1 MPQSDAPDFATFFAE
16 VTGREPFEWQ
26 ADLADQLIGGSIPD
40 AIDIPTGFGKTSV
53 IHCWAYALAMSSPT
67 TPLPRRLCFVVDRRL
82 VVDFAHEEATRLS
95 RILTDSSGK
104 VAVRTV
110 AERLASLHLHKTE
123 APLAVV
129 RMRGGLT
136 WESRWLRRPDQA
148 AVVVG
153 TIDQFG
159 SRLLFRG
166 YGVGDGMRPID
177 AALVGT
183 DAWLVIDEAHIAE
196 ALVKTAE
203 SVSTYQSLAGIE
215 NRVAHP
221 LQVTRMSATLESA
234 ANGFQPDLERQS
246 RSTRFPESAKAARQR
261 LNAQKPVS
269 LIELEKLAT
278 GSSKRRGALTQQ
290 LGKTLSEQARAIDP
304 AATIVGVIANTVA
317 TARAVHDE
325 LIRAGEDSCLLIGR
339 CREYERA
346 AILRH
351 YEGRLRAG
359 STRSGDEGRLY
370 LVATQTVEV
379 GADFDLDAIVTE
391 CAPLPSLIQRFGRVN
406 RLGSRAPFESVILYA
421 HYFHG
426 DENDPVYGAATQET
440 WKYLRDR
447 SEPGQER
454 IDFGIVPAR
463 ELTTPAPPETRAE
476 AVFVPTLLGTHI
488 ERWAATRPA
497 PLPDQDVAPFLH
509 GFGRSV
515 PEVSV
520 AWRAAPGMPTH
531 ADSQQQQAIWQQWL
545 DLVRPVEWEFV
556 NVPVWEL
563 RALIANQPSPLTTSD
578 LETAT
583 SPQAEGGGTP
593 AVPAAASSVLGVVYR
608 GPGNEPRLVR
618 DPGDIAVGD
627 LIVLDS
633 AVGGH
638 DRWGWTGRRAE
649 PDTSVPD
656 VADIAPSRTA
666 CSIRLDAKGRV
677 LASLANEE
685 RVGEVEKLVETT
697 VAALADRDADDLP
710 SLDFDALEPSLRRLA
725 TEGLL
730 VEPARALL
738 NRALD
743 ERWAARISS
752 FTEGNEKG
760 KAVLLLEQR
769 LAGIPPM
776 DAISDD
782 DEGSTSSSPRPQL
795 LTEHSA
801 EVRDL
806 ARQFTEALAL
816 PERAATTVAL
826 AAQWHDIGKVEQ
838 RFQVM
843 LHDGDSLGALSG
855 EYRAKSGRDWRD
867 PVAKQAARL
876 AGLPAG
882 FRHEAVS
889 GRLAQAVLSED
900 PRLTEQIDPDLLH
913 HLIVSHHG
921 HARPLLPAISDAG
934 APAVDSGHFDTAE
947 WGSTHMGSASVKG
960 DVHQVDWDHP
970 ARFQRLNERY
980 GWWGLALLEALVR
993 LADLECS
1000 SGIADT
1006 QRESAS

>member
-1 MPQSDAPDFATFFAE
+1 MSQIDAPDFPTFFTE

-40 AIDIPTGFGKTSV
+40 AIDIPTGLGKTSV
-53 IHCWAYALAMSSPT
+53 IHCWAYALAMSPAT

-82 VVDFAHEEATRLS
+82 VVDAAHEEATRLS
-95 RILTDSSGK
+95 RILVDSSGK

-110 AERLASLHLHKTE
+110 AERLASLQSQGAET
-123 APLAVV
+123 PLEVV
-129 RMRGGLT
+129 RMRGGAT
-136 WESRWLRRPDQA
+136 WDSRWLRRPDQA

-166 YGVGDGMRPID
+166 YGVSDGMRPID

-196 ALVKTAE
+196 ALVKTAA
-203 SVSTYQSLAGIE
+203 SVSAYQSLAGIE
-215 NRVAHP
+215 NRVARP
-221 LQVTRMSATLESA
+221 LQVTRMSATLASA
-234 ANGFQPDLERQS
+234 MNVFQPDLERQG
-246 RSTRFPESAKAARQR
+246 RSTRFPESARAAKQR
-261 LNAQKPVS
+261 LDAQKPARLV
-269 LIELEKLAT
+269 ELEKLAT
-278 GSSKRRGALTQQ
+278 GSPKRRHALTQQ
-290 LGKTLSEQARAIDP
+290 LGKMLSEQARAIDP

-317 TARAVHDE
+317 TARAAHDE
-325 LIRAGEDSCLLIGR
+325 LAKAGEDACLLIGR

-351 YEGRLRAG
+351 YESRLRAG
-359 STRSGDEGRLY
+359 STRSGDEDRLY

-406 RLGSRAPFESVILYA
+406 RLGSRAPFESAIVYA

-426 DENDPVYGAATQET
+426 DENDPIYGAATQET
-440 WKYLRDR
+440 WKYLRGRCVQGEDL
-447 SEPGQER
+447 
-454 IDFGIVPAR
+454 DFGVVPAR
-463 ELTTPAPPETRAE
+463 ELTTPAPPVTRSE

-497 PLPDQDVAPFLH
+497 PFPDQNVAPFLH

-520 AWRAAPGMPTH
+520 AWRAAPAMPKN
-531 ADSQQQQAIWQQWL
+531 ADSRQEQAIWQQWL

-563 RALIANQPSPLTTSD
+563 RSLIAGQPSLLATSD
-578 LETAT
+578 LETAE
-583 SPQAEGGGTP
+583 SSEAEDSIS
-593 AVPAAASSVLGVVYR
+593 AVPTAASSVLGVVYR

-627 LIVLDS
+627 RIVLDS

-666 CSIRLDAKGRV
+666 SSIRLDPWGRV

-685 RVGEVEKLVETT
+685 RVNAVKDLVEKAVES
-697 VAALADRDADDLP
+697 LAEHDADDLP
-710 SLDFDALEPSLRRLA
+710 SLDFDALEPSLRIL
-725 TEGLL
+725 TTDDLL

-738 NRALD
+738 QRALD
-743 ERWAARISS
+743 ERWDARISS
-752 FTEGNEKG
+752 LVVDG
-760 KAVLLLEQR
+760 KPVLLLEQR
-769 LAGIPPM
+769 LAEVTPM
-776 DAISDD
+776 DAVSDD
-782 DEGSTSSSPRPQL
+782 DEGSTSSAARPQL
-795 LTEHSA
+795 LTEHSV

-806 ARQFTEALAL
+806 ARRFAEALAL
-816 PERAATTVAL
+816 PERVATTVAL
-826 AAQWHDIGKVEQ
+826 AAHWHDTGKVEQ
-838 RFQVM
+838 RFQAM
-843 LHDGDSLGALSG
+843 LHDGDNLGALSG
-855 EYRAKSGRDWRD
+855 DYRAKSGRDWRD
-867 PVAKQAARL
+867 PVARQAARL

-889 GRLAQAVLSED
+889 GRLAQAVVNED
-900 PRLTEQIDPDLLH
+900 LQLAEQIDPDLLH

-921 HARPLLPAISDAG
+921 HARPLLPAINDAS
-934 APAVDSGHFDTAE
+934 APAVDSDLFEMAE
-947 WGSTHMGSASVKG
+947 WGSARMRSASVKG

-970 ARFQRLNERY
+970 TRFQRLNERY

-993 LADLECS
+993 LADMECS
-1000 SGIADT
+1000 SRIADNQT
-1006 QRESAS
+1006 ESTS